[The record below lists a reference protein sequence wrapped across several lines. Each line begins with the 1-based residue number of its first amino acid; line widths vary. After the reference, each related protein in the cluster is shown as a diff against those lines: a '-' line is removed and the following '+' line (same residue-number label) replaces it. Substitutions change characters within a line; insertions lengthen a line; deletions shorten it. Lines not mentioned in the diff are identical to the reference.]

1 MISQKFWGG
10 KGKSFD
16 TLIFPELQKMKMFVI
31 FYWEGIDGKIRSWEQ
46 PADMFIASAL
56 QDEDISGIA
65 IDVKIPKYLI
75 VPYQYSN
82 PPAFSS
88 AFKRGKE
95 GCLRVLPF

>member
-1 MISQKFWGG
+1 
-10 KGKSFD
+10 
-16 TLIFPELQKMKMFVI
+16 MKMFVI

-88 AFKRGKE
+88 AFKGGKE
-95 GCLRVLPF
+95 GCLGVLPF

>member
-1 MISQKFWGG
+1 
-10 KGKSFD
+10 
-16 TLIFPELQKMKMFVI
+16 
-31 FYWEGIDGKIRSWEQ
+31 
-46 PADMFIASAL
+46 MFIAIAL

-95 GCLRVLPF
+95 GCLGVLPF